1 MSRDCWKVVEITKC
15 IVAYCRRDFLVG
27 WLSLTVLG
35 LVLGLVHGTKCLGV
49 AGNVETDERC
59 D

>member
-1 MSRDCWKVVEITKC
+1 MIEITKC

-35 LVLGLVHGTKCLGV
+35 LVHGTKCLGV
-49 AGNVETDERC
+49 AGNVETEERC